1 MKTKNIALFAMLT
14 AVALIL
20 SYVESLIPV
29 LVAVPGV
36 KLGITN
42 IVVIFALYRL
52 GTKEAAA
59 LSLLRV
65 VLVSFLFGNAFSFL
79 YSLAGAVLSLAVMIL
94 LKRIDKFSATGVS
107 VAGAVSHNVGQIL
120 VAIVVLSTEKL
131 VLYLPVLAVTGVL
144 AGIVTGLS
152 ASVLLKRVPESP

>member
-1 MKTKNIALFAMLT
+1 MLT

-52 GTKEAAA
+52 GIKEAAA

-94 LKRIDKFSATGVS
+94 LKKTDKVSATGIS

-131 VLYLPVLAVTGVL
+131 ILYLPVLAVAGVL
-144 AGIVTGLS
+144 AGIVTGLT
-152 ASVLLKRVPESP
+152 ASVLLKRVPESL

>member
-1 MKTKNIALFAMLT
+1 MLT

-79 YSLAGAVLSLAVMIL
+79 YSLAGALLSLAVMIL
-94 LKRIDKFSATGVS
+94 LKKTDKFSATGVS

-131 VLYLPVLAVTGVL
+131 VLYLPVLAVAGVL
-144 AGIVTGLS
+144 AGIVTGLT
-152 ASVLLKRVPESP
+152 ASVLLKRVPESL

>member
-1 MKTKNIALFAMLT
+1 MLT

-52 GTKEAAA
+52 GIKEAAA

-94 LKRIDKFSATGVS
+94 LKKTDKFSATGVS

-131 VLYLPVLAVTGVL
+131 ILYLPVLAVAGVL
-144 AGIVTGLS
+144 AGIVTGLA
-152 ASVLLKRVPESP
+152 ASVLLKRVPESL

>member
-79 YSLAGAVLSLAVMIL
+79 YSLAGAILSLAVMIL
-94 LKRIDKFSATGVS
+94 LKKSDKFSATGVS
-107 VAGAVSHNVGQIL
+107 VAGAVFHNVGQIL

-144 AGIVTGLS
+144 AGVVTGLA
-152 ASVLLKRVPESP
+152 ASVLLKRVPESL